1 MAENNGA
8 RQIFPA
14 LGRGILIFCIG
25 FFSVLAQAQ
34 SSDKS
39 VALEF
44 GYVEQPPRTFTNAQG
59 KAEGQVIRLVS
70 DLFAKADLTWR
81 PVSYPAARLFEN
93 LKDGTTGI
101 SVLIR
106 IPSLDEHCLWSKVEL
121 GGEDIR
127 VYSIGDRAPIK
138 SREDLVGKNVI
149 ALRGYSYGN
158 LLGFLTDEKNAITL
172 SFAASNPDSFDML
185 LAGRADYLI
194 QYAEASERVL
204 AAKPIPGVRHSVIGR
219 ISRHLVISKAAPD
232 AEKTMER
239 LERILKTMDIPE
251 YMKSTRK

>member
-1 MAENNGA
+1 MAKKDNSRRCFSA
-8 RQIFPA
+8 F
-14 LGRGILIFCIG
+14 GRWVLFLFFG
-25 FFSVLAQAQ
+25 FFSVLTQAQ
-34 SSDKS
+34 PIDE
-39 VALEF
+39 VAALEF

-70 DLFAKADLTWR
+70 DLFTKAGLTWR

-93 LKDGTTGI
+93 LKDGTTAI

-106 IPSLDEHCLWSKVEL
+106 IPSLEPYCLWSKVDL

-127 VYSIGDRAPIK
+127 VYSIGDRAAIK
-138 SREDLVGKNVI
+138 SREDLVGRNVI

-158 LLGFLTDEKNAITL
+158 LMGFLMDDKNNITL
-172 SFAASNPDSFDML
+172 SLAASNPDSFEML
-185 LAGRADYLI
+185 LAGRADYLV

-204 AAKPIPGVRHSVIGR
+204 AAKPIQGIRYDVIGR
-219 ISRHLVISKAAPD
+219 ISRHLVISRAMPD

-251 YMKSTRK
+251 YMKSPRK